1 MNISVIV
8 LNIGLQII
16 DLKLELDFTVKL
28 NLDLLL
34 TDLSLALDL
43 LLKTLK
49 LDLDLFLKDLMRLY
63 PINT

>member
-8 LNIGLQII
+8 LNLGLQNL
-16 DLKLELDFTVKL
+16 DLILDLDFTVKL

-49 LDLDLFLKDLMRLY
+49 LDLDLFLKDLMWLF
-63 PINT
+63 PINA